1 MEILGLV
8 WAASIINSSSVA
20 SSVAKID
27 ERDALQQP
35 FASSQGIGTG
45 LTTLTQVYGWDTF
58 YLDPSAAFSSYAS
71 TASLLTPS
79 FSQMALLPET
89 TSREAVVEFSP
100 LTPVLG
106 NALSSLNPP
115 IEDTLQISDSAFLAE
130 VDQWHSWNAVAAVR
144 VVEPHP
150 SEPEN
155 TSTAIPS
162 HCLPDS
168 SVTYQASPVAMTSS
182 PKFQVWVKNHFIGEV
197 SGRTAAQ
204 RLARRLRALVQ
215 ANELEP
221 TNLKPLF
228 GSNFVGGS
236 MQSDI
241 LFVVDE
247 TMKPHPE
254 VPAAAIAVQW
264 INNLRIA
271 FDTSPLELSQIQMAM
286 EGLVETSETFYG
298 TASWYGPGFHGRKTA
313 NGERFNENALT
324 AAHKTLPFNTY
335 LKVTNRW
342 NGKSV
347 VVRINDRGPYIG
359 KRTLDLSKVAAQCL
373 GSIGKGVVPYEAV
386 ILDSVPKPD
395 LNELTTAQSI
405 DNE

>member
-8 WAASIINSSSVA
+8 WAASIINP
-20 SSVAKID
+20 SSVAKVD

-35 FASSQGIGTG
+35 SASSQGIGPG
-45 LTTLTQVYGWDTF
+45 LTTLTQVYGWDTL
-58 YLDPSAAFSSYAS
+58 YLEPSAAFSSYAS
-71 TASLLTPS
+71 TASLLTPN

-89 TSREAVVEFSP
+89 VSKEAAAEFSP

-106 NALSSLNPP
+106 SALSSLNPP
-115 IEDTLQISDSAFLAE
+115 VEDALQISDSEHLAD

-144 VVEPHP
+144 VVDPYASAQEDTT
-150 SEPEN
+150 SE
-155 TSTAIPS
+155 AIPPS
-162 HCLPDS
+162 CLPDS

-182 PKFQVWVKNHFIGEV
+182 SKFQVWVKNHFIGEV

-215 ANELEP
+215 ANEMEP
-221 TNLKPLF
+221 ANLKPLF

-247 TMKPHPE
+247 TMRTHPE

-271 FDTSPLELSQIQMAM
+271 FDEVPLDLSQVQMAM
-286 EGLVETSETFYG
+286 EGLAETSEAFYG
-298 TASWYGPGFHGRKTA
+298 TASWYGPGFHGRQTA
-313 NGERFNENALT
+313 NGERFDENALT

-335 LKVTNRW
+335 LKVINRW

-359 KRTLDLSKVAAQCL
+359 KRTLDLSKAAAQCL
-373 GSIGKGVVPYEAV
+373 GSLGRGVVPYEAV
-386 ILDSVPKPD
+386 ILESVPKPD
-395 LNELTTAQSI
+395 LNELTTAQSVG
-405 DNE
+405 DP